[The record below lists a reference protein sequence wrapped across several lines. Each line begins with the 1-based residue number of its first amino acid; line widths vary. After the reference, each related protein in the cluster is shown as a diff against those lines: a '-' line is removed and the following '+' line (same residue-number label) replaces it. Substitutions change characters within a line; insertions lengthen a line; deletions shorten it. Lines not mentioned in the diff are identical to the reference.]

1 MSPPPPS
8 HQMLKEKVNRVKHT
22 TIKHLGYSLTP
33 PFPEL
38 QFPGPDFCGR
48 SWELGL
54 LNQRQRCCFREPVMG
69 RMEGL
74 GRRPGKSSVTLED
87 WSNQCERFFS
97 GTWVETRSLGDCGK
111 RCWGSGTSQS
121 DCVLRLPPPSPG
133 VPHQTS
139 RSREP
144 ACGSQ

>member
-1 MSPPPPS
+1 
-8 HQMLKEKVNRVKHT
+8 MLKEKVNRVKHT

-97 GTWVETRSLGDCGK
+97 GDMGGDSEPGRLWKEMLGLWDL
-111 RCWGSGTSQS
+111 T
-121 DCVLRLPPPSPG
+121 V
-133 VPHQTS
+133 
-139 RSREP
+139 
-144 ACGSQ
+144 